1 MINTNPPVSLS
12 EKTPA
17 LNIPIRNVVSEASF
31 LELASMKLDEAVEV
45 INFISHIDL
54 NSVYMFFSPESIEL
68 LVGYVSNN
76 LPIRRFVF
84 GLHERVR
91 LFVSTDKDL
100 SLWMAGFPEDISVGR
115 ENYVAEKSVI
125 PQAVSHTLCTV
136 NLDIEVFI
144 KANLWV
150 LPLYIGIATGA
161 FNSAISDISSTS
173 AQIAS

>member
-100 SLWMAGFPEDISVGR
+100 SLWMAGFPED
-115 ENYVAEKSVI
+115 
-125 PQAVSHTLCTV
+125 TLYRK
-136 NLDIEVFI
+136 FG
-144 KANLWV
+144 
-150 LPLYIGIATGA
+150 YRG
-161 FNSAISDISSTS
+161 FH
-173 AQIAS
+173 